1 VSESFELVVGG
12 MSCAACAARI
22 EKKLGKIEGVRAAV
36 NYATERAYVAASG
49 GHAPQELI
57 AVIEAAGYSAAL
69 PPRAGEPDAGDA
81 ERAAHLRMLVM
92 RLAVCI
98 PPALAVIVLAMVPRA
113 QFAGWQWV
121 SMVLTLPVAA
131 WGAWPLHR
139 GAWLS
144 LRQAAATMDTLVS
157 LGIAA
162 SCSWS
167 LYAVVWGGAGRV
179 GMRMMGLDLGF
190 TAASGGDALY
200 WDAAAGV
207 TIAVLAGRVLEA
219 RAKTRAGSAL
229 AAMDALAAGTAS
241 VLRDGVEHVVPVEQ
255 LRVGDVFVV
264 RPGER
269 VATDGVV
276 VEGASAVDVAMLT
289 GESIPVEAAA
299 GDEVVGGSLNVGG
312 RLIVRAARV
321 GADTRLA
328 ALTRLVAEALGGK
341 AAVQHV
347 ADRVAGVFVP
357 CVIAASA
364 AVFGFWLGAGVGL
377 AGAAGTAVAVLVVA
391 CPCALGLATPTALL
405 VGIGR
410 GAELGIVI
418 KGAQVLES
426 TRRVDT
432 IVFDKTGTLTTGVM
446 GLTAVVCDD
455 GDGGG
460 RTGAAAQ
467 ALVLA
472 LAGAVEQASEHP
484 VGRAV
489 AKAALAGAALAG
501 AAAARPGIGG
511 LAPVTD
517 FTALPGAGVR
527 GRVGERVVT
536 VGRPGLFDQ
545 DAIAVPS
552 SLQAALERAEDEG
565 RTAVLVG
572 WGGRARGVL
581 VLADEVKPSAP
592 AAITRMRRLGLRP
605 VLLTGDNARV
615 ARTVA
620 ARLGIEESDVLA
632 GVPPE
637 GKVAAVERL
646 QAQGRVVA
654 VVGDGVNDA
663 AALARADLGMAMGT
677 GTDVAIA
684 AGDVTLASGDPWAA
698 ADAIALARAT
708 LGTIRANLAWAF
720 GYNLLALPAAA
731 LGYLNP
737 MFAGVA
743 MAASSLLVVSNSLRL
758 RAFRRDSGGHLGPIA
773 AAVAAAAAAGPGA
786 ARARV
791 PAQNAGESPVR
802 PTAARRR
809 PSRLG

>member
-12 MSCAACAARI
+12 MSCAACAVRI

-69 PPRAGEPDAGDA
+69 PPGAGEPDVGEA

-92 RLAVCI
+92 RLAGCI
-98 PPALAVIVLAMVPRA
+98 PPAFAVIVLAMVPRA

-121 SMVLTLPVAA
+121 SMVLALPVAV

-162 SCSWS
+162 SCCWS

-179 GMRMMGLDLGF
+179 GMRMPFTLGF
-190 TAASGGDALY
+190 TAASGGAALY

-207 TIAVLAGRVLEA
+207 TIAVLAGRALEA
-219 RAKTRAGSAL
+219 RAKSRAGSAL
-229 AAMDALAAGTAS
+229 TALDALAAGTAS
-241 VLRDGVEHVVPVEQ
+241 LLRDGVEFVVPVEQ
-255 LRVGDVFVV
+255 LKVGDVFVV

-269 VATDGVV
+269 VATDGIV

-289 GESIPVEAAA
+289 GESIPLEVAQ
-299 GDEVVGGSLNVGG
+299 GDEVVGGALNAGG
-312 RLIVRAARV
+312 RLVVRATRV

-357 CVIAASA
+357 CVIAAAA
-364 AVFGFWLGAGVGL
+364 AVFGFWLGAGIGL
-377 AGAAGTAVAVLVVA
+377 SSAAGTAVAVLVVA

-410 GAELGIVI
+410 GAELGILI

-446 GLTAVVCDD
+446 TLTAVVCDEAD
-455 GDGGG
+455 PEAEA
-460 RTGAAAQ
+460 R
-467 ALVLA
+467 VLG

-489 AKAALAGAALAG
+489 AR
-501 AAAARPGIGG
+501 AAAARLGTGA
-511 LAPVTD
+511 LAPVAD

-527 GRVGERVVT
+527 GRVGGQVVT
-536 VGRPGLFDQ
+536 VGRAALFDQ
-545 DAIAVPS
+545 EGIAVPS
-552 SLQAALERAEDEG
+552 PLPEALERAEDEG

-572 WGGRARGVL
+572 WDGRARGAL
-581 VLADEVKPSAP
+581 VLADELKPSAP

-605 VLLTGDNARV
+605 VLLTGDNTRA
-615 ARTVA
+615 ARTAA
-620 ARLGIEESDVLA
+620 ARLGIGEADVLA
-632 GVPPE
+632 EVPPE

-646 QAQGRVVA
+646 QAEGRVVA

-698 ADAIALARAT
+698 ADAILLARAT

-737 MFAGVA
+737 MFAGIA

-758 RAFRRDSGGHLGPIA
+758 RAFRRGSGEHLGPIA
-773 AAVAAAAAAGPGA
+773 AAAAA
-786 ARARV
+786 V
-791 PAQNAGESPVR
+791 HLPAQSTGEASVR
-802 PTAARRR
+802 SATSRRR

>member
-1 VSESFELVVGG
+1 MGGGPVSESFELVVDG

-22 EKKLGKIEGVRAAV
+22 ERKLGKIKGVRAAV

-49 GHAPQELI
+49 GHPPQELI
-57 AVIEAAGYSAAL
+57 AVIEAAGYGAAL
-69 PPRAGEPDAGDA
+69 PPSAGEPDPGEA

-92 RLAVCI
+92 RLAGCI
-98 PPALAVIVLAMVPRA
+98 PPALAVIFVAMVPRA

-121 SMVLTLPVAA
+121 SMVLTLPVAT

-144 LRQAAATMDTLVS
+144 LRQATATMDTLVS

-162 SCSWS
+162 SCCWS
-167 LYAVVWGGAGRV
+167 LYAVVCGGAGRL
-179 GMRMMGLDLGF
+179 GMRMPFTLGF

-207 TIAVLAGRVLEA
+207 TLAVLAGRVLEA

-229 AAMDALAAGTAS
+229 TALDALAAGTAAL
-241 VLRDGVEHVVPVEQ
+241 LRDGVEHVVPVER

-312 RLIVRAARV
+312 RLIVRATRV

-357 CVIAASA
+357 CVIAAAA
-364 AVFGFWLGAGVGL
+364 AVFGFWLGAGLGP
-377 AGAAGTAVAVLVVA
+377 AAAAGTAVAVLVVA

-446 GLTAVVCDD
+446 SLTAVVCDGAD
-455 GDGGG
+455 TDLV
-460 RTGAAAQ
+460 GAAEAR
-467 ALVLA
+467 VLA

-489 AKAALAGAALAG
+489 AR
-501 AAAARPGIGG
+501 AAAVRVGACG
-511 LAPVTD
+511 LASVAD
-517 FTALPGAGVR
+517 FAALPGAGVR
-527 GRVGERVVT
+527 GRVGDRAVT
-536 VGRPGLFDQ
+536 VGRPGLFEQ

-552 SLQAALERAEDEG
+552 ALRAALERAEDEG
-565 RTAVLVG
+565 STAVFVG
-572 WGGRARGVL
+572 WDGRARGVL
-581 VLADEVKPSAP
+581 VLSDELKPSAA

-605 VLLTGDNARV
+605 VLLTGDNARA
-615 ARTVA
+615 ARTAA
-620 ARLGIEESDVLA
+620 ARLGIGGDDVLA

-646 QAQGRVVA
+646 RAQGRVVA
-654 VVGDGVNDA
+654 VVGDGINDA
-663 AALARADLGMAMGT
+663 AALACADLGMAMGT

-684 AGDVTLASGDPWAA
+684 AGDVILASGDPWAA
-698 ADAIALARAT
+698 ADAILLARAP

-720 GYNLLALPAAA
+720 GYNLFALPAAA

-758 RAFRRDSGGHLGPIA
+758 RGFRRGSSGHLGPIA
-773 AAVAAAAAAGPGA
+773 
-786 ARARV
+786 
-791 PAQNAGESPVR
+791 
-802 PTAARRR
+802 AARRR